1 MLADKITD
9 AHIEEFRHAFT
20 MFDKDGDGS
29 ISTKELGMLII
40 CLYINIIMFFSAQIN
55 SFFFNTL
62 TEF

>member
-29 ISTKELGMLII
+29 ISTKELGNALS
-40 CLYINIIMFFSAQIN
+40 FS
-55 SFFFNTL
+55 SHST
-62 TEF
+62 

>member
-29 ISTKELGMLII
+29 ISTKELGG
-40 CLYINIIMFFSAQIN
+40 
-55 SFFFNTL
+55 FFNFL
-62 TEF
+62 LSYHHFLLLSYFLHSYSN

>member
-29 ISTKELGMLII
+29 ISTKELGKNL
-40 CLYINIIMFFSAQIN
+40 
-55 SFFFNTL
+55 
-62 TEF
+62 